1 MGVVVGLDIGY
12 SNLKVVVGE
21 HGRPP
26 RVLVRPAGAGPVE
39 RLGEQLANRGGADPL
54 APIQVDI
61 DGQRWVAGVAPSRL
75 EGWARPL
82 HADYSATPVYEALA
96 KAALVLAG
104 ERSIDRLVTGLP
116 VSQMQDQARKER
128 LRQIL
133 CGVHET
139 AFGRIEVGEVQIL
152 AQPIG
157 TFVDTLWSGSADLDQ
172 VERMV
177 GSTVVVLDVGF
188 YSVDWAV
195 IVQNAVRRDASGT
208 SLDAMSVLIEGAAK
222 RIATDYGGR
231 PQPLAVEAA
240 LREGRNWMLVLGE
253 RVPLQRFIDQA
264 AREACPPALEAMRQA
279 LRRENTNV
287 DFIVVTGGGGNLYAA
302 GIAQLFPDAKVRS
315 AADPVGANARGFFR
329 YGCR

>member
-1 MGVVVGLDIGY
+1 
-12 SNLKVVVGE
+12 
-21 HGRPP
+21 
-26 RVLVRPAGAGPVE
+26 
-39 RLGEQLANRGGADPL
+39 
-54 APIQVDI
+54 
-61 DGQRWVAGVAPSRL
+61 
-75 EGWARPL
+75 
-82 HADYSATPVYEALA
+82 
-96 KAALVLAG
+96 
-104 ERSIDRLVTGLP
+104 
-116 VSQMQDQARKER
+116 
-128 LRQIL
+128 
-133 CGVHET
+133 VHET